1 MENKNI
7 IALEEYFRTNKIFER
22 FGIDRIGIFGSYAR
36 GERYNDIDLYLEKNL
51 DYEKRMQL
59 KALVENA
66 FHTKVDV
73 VIKEFAEPIIL
84 HHALKE
90 MKYATRA

>member
-7 IALEEYFRTNKIFER
+7 IALEEYFRANKIFER
-22 FGIDRIGIFGSYAR
+22 FGISRIGIFGSYGR
-36 GERYNDIDLYLEKNL
+36 GEKYNDIDLFLEENL

-59 KALVENA
+59 KTLVENA
-66 FHTKVDV
+66 FHTRVDV
-73 VIKEFAEPIIL
+73 VVKEFAEPIIL

-90 MKYATRA
+90 MQYATRS